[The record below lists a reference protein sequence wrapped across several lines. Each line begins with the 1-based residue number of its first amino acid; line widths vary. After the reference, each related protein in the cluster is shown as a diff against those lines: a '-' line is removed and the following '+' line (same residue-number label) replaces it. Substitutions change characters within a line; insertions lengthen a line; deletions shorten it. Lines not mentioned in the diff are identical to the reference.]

1 MAPVIPGWI
10 FVLGL
15 IVALVVVFIVVIAAF
30 LVVRHLKR

>member
-10 FVLGL
+10 FILGL
-15 IVALVVVFIVVIAAF
+15 IVALVVVIIAVIAVF

>member
-15 IVALVVVFIVVIAAF
+15 IVALLVVFIVVIAAF